1 MNKENSNLL
10 GSQRVDGMCKIIK
23 ILSLILTDN
32 FFGLLL
38 GMRGSAVSMKR
49 WYLQNMMN
57 PVVSIVFSF

>member
-49 WYLQNMMN
+49 
-57 PVVSIVFSF
+57 